1 MIRPNLFTF
10 IIALVLGV
18 AAGGLGVCVGHV
30 RVFDAQGTLSDEMGS
45 LLFLP
50 AWIWLCWF
58 ALAIGRRE
66 NDYE

>member
-1 MIRPNLFTF
+1 MRPNLLTF
-10 IIALVLGV
+10 IIALVVGVV
-18 AAGGLGVCVGHV
+18 AATVGVTVGHV
-30 RVFDAQGTLSDEMGS
+30 RVFDAQGTLSDEIGS
-45 LLFLP
+45 LRFLP

>member
-1 MIRPNLFTF
+1 MRPNLLTF
-10 IIALVLGV
+10 IIALAVGVV
-18 AAGGLGVCVGHV
+18 AATVGVTVGHV
-30 RVFDAQGTLSDEMGS
+30 RVFDAQGTLSDEIGS

>member
-1 MIRPNLFTF
+1 MRPNLLTF
-10 IIALVLGV
+10 IIALALGV
-18 AAGGLGVCVGHV
+18 AAGGLGTCVGHV
-30 RVFDAQGTLSDEMGS
+30 PAWDAQGRLSDEMGS

-66 NDYE
+66 NDYD

>member
-1 MIRPNLFTF
+1 MRPNLLTF
-10 IIALVLGV
+10 IIALVVGVV
-18 AAGGLGVCVGHV
+18 AATVGVTVGHV
-30 RVFDAQGTLSDEMGS
+30 RVFDAQGTLSDEIGS